1 MEHGSEPFEPEA
13 SLSYVEHINKS
24 RGLLFHHVGHSNT
37 FSISNLCTLQ
47 LAHLTIMLQSFCLI
61 FILQSLAPGFKV
73 YTCVINNPYLSIG
86 IHLVM

>member
-1 MEHGSEPFEPEA
+1 MLNISIYRED
-13 SLSYVEHINKS
+13 Y
-24 RGLLFHHVGHSNT
+24 RGLLLHHVGHSNR

-47 LAHLTIMLQSFCLI
+47 LAHFTITLQTGFLPNI
-61 FILQSLAPGFKV
+61 YTAKPPGFKV